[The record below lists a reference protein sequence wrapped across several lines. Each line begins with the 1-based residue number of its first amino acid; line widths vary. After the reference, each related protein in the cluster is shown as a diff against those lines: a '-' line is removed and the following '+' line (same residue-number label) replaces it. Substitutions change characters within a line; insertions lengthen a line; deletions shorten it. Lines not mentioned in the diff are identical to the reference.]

1 MTVEPHDS
9 IEALEAQ
16 VRRER
21 DARVKDR
28 LRAVVLARRGREHEP
43 IAEHLGM
50 CPRWVEKWV
59 ARYNRGGVGALR
71 DKPRSGQPPRL
82 PRGREE
88 ELRQR
93 VLRGPGEAD
102 GGVCTLRGQDIR
114 RILQREF
121 GVRYALSGVYDLLHR
136 LGMSSL
142 VPRPRHRKNDPA
154 AMEEFKK
161 SAPLLSGPSAGN
173 TPTGGSRSG
182 SWMRPATARR
192 AR

>member
-9 IEALEAQ
+9 IEALEERA
-16 VRRER
+16 RRER

-28 LRAVVLARRGREHEP
+28 LRAVVLAGRGREHDR
-43 IAEHLGM
+43 IAEQLGM
-50 CPRWVEKWV
+50 SPRWVEKWV
-59 ARYNRGGVGALR
+59 ARYNKGGIGALR
-71 DKPRSGQPPRL
+71 DMPRSGQPTRL
-82 PRGREE
+82 PREREE

-93 VLRGPGEAD
+93 VLKGPGEGD
-102 GGVCTLRGQDIR
+102 GGVCTLRGEDIR
-114 RILQREF
+114 GILAREF
-121 GVRYALSGVYDLLHR
+121 GVRYTLSGVYDLLHR

-154 AMEEFKK
+154 AMEAFKA
-161 SAPLLSGPSAGN
+161 SAPFLSRPSASS
-173 TPTGGSRSG
+173 TPGSKSRSG